1 MSNKRKELER
11 YVVSTNKVLK
21 NVVEN
26 MNLIAL
32 LRNAH
37 PIYRGDFA
45 RELYREGSITKEEA
59 KEFIN
64 IR

>member
-11 YVVSTNKVLK
+11 HVIGINKHLRYAVG
-21 NVVEN
+21 N
-26 MNLIAL
+26 MSLIIL

-37 PIYRGDFA
+37 PIYRGDYA

-59 KEFIN
+59 KEFIK
-64 IR
+64 I